1 MNDYKKDAK
10 CNDAT
15 DASCV
20 KTEKSLHKDPITGT
34 PGSHPVGTGI
44 GAAGAGVVGGIAG
57 AAIGGPVGAVAGVA
71 AAAVLGGIAG
81 KATAEAI
88 NPTTEADYWKHNFA
102 SRPYAQSHTVFEQYA
117 PAYQYGW
124 ESYESRGANN
134 RTFESIEAELG
145 RDWDRVKGGS
155 RLAWNQAKDASRD
168 AWDRVRSTARGNN
181 KHASV

>member
-1 MNDYKKDAK
+1 
-10 CNDAT
+10 
-15 DASCV
+15 
-20 KTEKSLHKDPITGT
+20 
-34 PGSHPVGTGI
+34 
-44 GAAGAGVVGGIAG
+44 
-57 AAIGGPVGAVAGVA
+57 
-71 AAAVLGGIAG
+71 
-81 KATAEAI
+81 
-88 NPTTEADYWKHNFA
+88 
-102 SRPYAQSHTVFEQYA
+102 VFEEYA